1 MSSNGSSTTTTEKPP
16 GRSGKKLEDKDE
28 DDPEMDYPAHHEHPP
43 VLIVMHEI
51 EAEEEIP
58 ESSKEVE
65 AVEEIFHHK
74 GWIPI
79 KYRWEY

>member
-1 MSSNGSSTTTTEKPP
+1 MPSNGSSTTTEVPI
-16 GRSGKKLEDKDE
+16 GRSGKKLEDTDE
-28 DDPEMDYPAHHEHPP
+28 DDLEMDHPAHHEHPP
-43 VLIVMHEI
+43 VVIVMHEI

-79 KYRWEY
+79 KYR